1 MDDAVLNEKIRA
13 LRRLKHSADELRH
26 NMAVIEEE
34 IQAEM
39 TARAVDELITLDYK
53 VTWKA
58 VASTRLDTKALKEER
73 PEIYARYARRS
84 ESKRFVVS

>member
-1 MDDAVLNEKIRA
+1 MDDAVLNETIRA
-13 LRRLKHSADELRH
+13 LRRLKHSADALRQR
-26 NMAVIEEE
+26 MTAMEKE

-39 TARAVDELITLDYK
+39 TARAVDELVTLDYK
-53 VTWKA
+53 VTWKP
-58 VASTRLDTKALKEER
+58 VASMRLDTKALKEER